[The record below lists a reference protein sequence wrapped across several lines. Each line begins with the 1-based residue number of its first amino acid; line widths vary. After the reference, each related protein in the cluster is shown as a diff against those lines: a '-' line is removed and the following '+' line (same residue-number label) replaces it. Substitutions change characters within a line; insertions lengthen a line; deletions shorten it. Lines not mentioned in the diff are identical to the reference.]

1 MAVKVRIEPLGPAI
15 EALIDRTLSPKAQT
29 MAFRKFAE
37 KEIQKAD
44 NINRTALG
52 RIPEKVIYVDGR
64 ISDTLEGLK
73 VPGSVVVEYEIVS
86 DLVEQIMIYLR
97 RTAPVLTGR
106 FRDTIWIYADGVRV
120 TDPAQTV
127 GASEII
133 IAPTV
138 AYARKIERGQG
149 KFPGKLFEN
158 AAKYAQKKFRGGGVS
173 VKFTFADIIGGG
185 THLGRWAQKR
195 PGRNRHQQ
203 ARDRRNPALIIR
215 FR

>member
-1 MAVKVRIEPLGPAI
+1 MAIRTRVEPLGQAI
-15 EALIDRTLSPKAQT
+15 EAVIDRTLSPKAQA

-37 KEIQKAD
+37 AEIRKAD
-44 NINRTALG
+44 NVNRTALG
-52 RIPEKVIYVDGR
+52 RVPEKVIYVDGR

-73 VPGSVVVEYEIVS
+73 VPGSVVVEYEVVS
-86 DLVEQIMIYLR
+86 DLVEQMMIYLR

-120 TDPAQTV
+120 MDPAQTV
-127 GASEII
+127 GAEEII
-133 IAPTV
+133 IAPTT

-149 KFPGKLFEN
+149 QFPGKLFEN

-173 VKFTFADIIGGG
+173 VKFTFADITGGD
-185 THLGRWAQKR
+185 THLGRWARKR
-195 PGRNRHQQ
+195 TGRNRHQQ